1 MSAAEL
7 LRQALDRI
15 VAEQARLDRSA
26 EAVRVAIEELG
37 QDPDRPSLAELE
49 EFRPVSPVPVVG
61 EGVDPSAPVVGE
73 AASPPAVSPT
83 RSTGDGWP
91 CPVCG
96 AVFATEQGMRT
107 HRGHKHK
114 SGSPLPL
121 VDLGRLIDRADREP
135 RPTPARPARLVLAC
149 ESCDTEVA
157 PDQLSVLRRHVRLA
171 HQRELTSADRT
182 PVPSKESAA

>member
-15 VAEQARLDRSA
+15 AAEQARLDRSA
-26 EAVRVAIEELG
+26 EAVRVALAELG
-37 QDPDRPSLAELE
+37 EDPDRPSLAELE

-121 VDLGRLIDRADREP
+121 VEP

-149 ESCDTEVA
+149 ESCDMEVA